1 MLAGLKG
8 LAERKLF
15 CTYKDGKRYRCIGC
29 SRMGDVRGEIMKEI
43 VGAKIG
49 TMITNNRKTIAEA
62 VERCAVTEWLDR
74 KRMRFMA
81 GMDLG
86 RNWELMAN
94 GPTLFCLDDDGKP
107 HAPNGQAQGRAACGE
122 SFGAGGSA
130 AG

>member
-1 MLAGLKG
+1 MERSGTKV
-8 LAERKLF
+8 ERK
-15 CTYKDGKRYRCIGC
+15 
-29 SRMGDVRGEIMKEI
+29 VRGEIMKEI

-62 VERCAVTEWLDR
+62 IERGAVTEWLDR
-74 KRMRFMA
+74 QRMQFMA

-107 HAPNGQAQGRAACGE
+107 HAPN
-122 SFGAGGSA
+122 
-130 AG
+130 

>member
-1 MLAGLKG
+1 MK
-8 LAERKLF
+8 RK
-15 CTYKDGKRYRCIGC
+15 
-29 SRMGDVRGEIMKEI
+29 VNMKEI

-62 VERCAVTEWLDR
+62 FERGAVTEWMDR
-74 KRMRFMA
+74 KRMQFMA

-107 HAPNGQAQGRAACGE
+107 HAPNCE
-122 SFGAGGSA
+122 LTGAKP
-130 AG
+130 AGLASE